1 MGACSV
7 VVGHAEAD
15 AARPAESAEINL
27 APGSVIRVRDEDWL
41 VTSTSST
48 TQGTL
53 VRVQGLS
60 ELVRDTTASFYSDLD
75 VIEVVD
81 PRQSRVTADGTPHY
95 RRARLFLETTLRKTP
110 VPATS
115 NRLGVSTRML
125 AATLKYQQI
134 AVAKALDPHNIRP
147 RILIADAVGLG
158 KTLEIGMILSE
169 LVARGRGERILIVT
183 PRHVLEQMQ
192 HEMWCRFALPFVR
205 LDSAGIQKVR
215 QKLPA
220 TRNPFTY
227 YKRAIISIDTLKS
240 PRYREHLKK
249 VGWDA
254 VVIDESHNLTNTGT
268 LNNELARILAPKTDA
283 LILASATPHNGRQE
297 SFAELLRLLDPTV
310 VRPDGTVDEQAVRQ
324 LIVRRH
330 RHSPE
335 VAREVGADWA
345 ERLDPD
351 NRLVPASPAEN
362 AIADE
367 LASTWLYPE
376 GKSPYSGTTAALFG
390 WTLAKAFLSSPAALL
405 DSVQERLKKV
415 GGVGKGIDGTA
426 TPAAGEAAA
435 LERLRELTL
444 VALEADSAKLGALVT
459 HLKEIGVGKN
469 KPMRAVVFA
478 ERVAT
483 LKYLREELTESLGL
497 KPENIAILHGGLT
510 DVEQQDVVDQF
521 KRGNSKLRV
530 LVTGDVASEGVNLHA
545 ECHHLIHFDVPWS
558 LIRIEQRNG
567 RIDRYGQKHSP
578 QITTL
583 LLDPD
588 DSRFSGDISVLAR
601 LMEKEHAA
609 HQVLNDVAS
618 LMGAGS
624 VKAEEDAIRDA
635 LIKQRDLEDV
645 IPEPGTVLDNPWAEF
660 ESLFDDEDA
669 PDDPAADVPGSEE
682 HAESPASRPAEVAVE
697 LEERVDLYSS
707 DLAFLEEALTEAFT
721 DPAQKVEWKVHPEH
735 GIAELKP
742 TADLRRRMGVL
753 PQDYLTERRV
763 TENLKLATTLTA
775 GEHQLTVARS
785 SDDMMWPA
793 AHYLG
798 PLHPVLDWA
807 SDRALASMSRNEVLG
822 VRGDV
827 DHPTFLVLGTVMNR
841 RGQLVSRAFMAV
853 QMPDIEAPDFA
864 LPTAVGDV
872 GAYLREIGLNA
883 KSANPGPVD
892 LAGIQELLPGAVNA
906 AEHYLNQTMGAAE
919 NDAEDRLEDW
929 LQRADAW
936 SQESDALTQRAD
948 VRQRRERVAE
958 ERQLA
963 EAMRPAQRV
972 VRPLLA
978 ILPRDT
984 PVATAAA
991 TIPETEGR

>member
-1 MGACSV
+1 M

-15 AARPAESAEINL
+15 AARPTESAEINL

-53 VRVQGLS
+53 VWVQGLS

-75 VIEVVD
+75 TIEVVD
-81 PRQSRVTADGTPHY
+81 PRQARVTADGTPHY

-268 LNNELARILAPKTDA
+268 LNNELARILAPKTAA

-345 ERLDPD
+345 ERLEPD

-362 AIADE
+362 AIAEE

-415 GGVGKGIDGTA
+415 GGAGKGVDGAA

-545 ECHHLIHFDVPWS
+545 ECHHLIHFDIPWS

-660 ESLFDDEDA
+660 ESLFDDEDSPEDA
-669 PDDPAADVPGSEE
+669 AAHGPASEE
-682 HAESPASRPAEVAVE
+682 HSESPVSPPAEVAVE
-697 LEERVDLYSS
+697 LEERVDLYAS
-707 DLAFLEEALTEAFT
+707 DLAFLEEALTEAFI

-763 TENLKLATTLTA
+763 TENLKLATTRAA
-775 GEHQLTVARS
+775 GEHQLTAARS

-853 QMPDIEAPDFA
+853 QMPDVEAPDFA

>member
-1 MGACSV
+1 M
-7 VVGHAEAD
+7 
-15 AARPAESAEINL
+15 NL

-48 TQGTL
+48 TQGIL

-60 ELVRDTTASFYSDLD
+60 ELVRDTTASFYSGLD
-75 VIEVVD
+75 DIEVVD
-81 PRQSRVTADGTPHY
+81 PRRATVTADGTPNY

-227 YKRAIISIDTLKS
+227 YRRAIISIDTLKS

-351 NRLVPASPAEN
+351 NRLVTASPAEN

-415 GGVGKGIDGTA
+415 GGVGKANDVAA
-426 TPAAGEAAA
+426 TPAAREAAA

-444 VALEADSAKLGALVT
+444 AALESDSAKLGALVT

-510 DVEQQDVVDQF
+510 DVEQQDIVDQF

-567 RIDRYGQKHSP
+567 RIDRYGQRHSP

-583 LLDPD
+583 LLDPE

-635 LIKQRDLEDV
+635 LIKQRDLDEVVPD
-645 IPEPGTVLDNPWAEF
+645 PGTELDNPWAEF
-660 ESLFDDEDA
+660 ESLFDDDEVG
-669 PDDPAADVPGSEE
+669 DDSLVSGEVQPMPGTAGEVPG
-682 HAESPASRPAEVAVE
+682 VE
-697 LEERVDLYSS
+697 LEHRVDLYAT
-707 DLAFLEEALTEAFT
+707 DLAFLEEALTEAFI
-721 DPAQKVEWKVHPEH
+721 DPAQKVQWKVHPEH

-763 TENLKLATTLTA
+763 TENLKLATTRAA
-775 GEHQLTVARS
+775 GEHQLTAARS

-853 QMPDIEAPDFA
+853 QMPDVEAPDFA

-872 GAYLREIGLNA
+872 GEYLRGIGLNA
-883 KSANPGPVD
+883 KSPNPGPVD
-892 LAGIQELLPGAVNA
+892 LAGIQDLLPGAVNA
-906 AEHYLNQTMGAAE
+906 AEHYLIQTMGAAE
-919 NDAEDRLEDW
+919 TDAESRLEDW
-929 LQRADAW
+929 LARADAW
-936 SQESDALTQRAD
+936 SHASDALIQRAD

-978 ILPRDT
+978 ILPRNT
-984 PVATAAA
+984 EVATA
-991 TIPETEGR
+991 TQDTTETKGR

>member
-1 MGACSV
+1 MTIT
-7 VVGHAEAD
+7 AD
-15 AARPAESAEINL
+15 VQKPVL
-27 APGSVIRVRDEDWL
+27 KVAPGSVVRVRDEDWL
-41 VTSTSST
+41 VTSTSVT
-48 TQGTL
+48 QQGTL

-60 ELVRDTTASFYSDLD
+60 ELVRDTTASFYSELD
-75 VIEVVD
+75 TIEAVD
-81 PRQSRVTADGTPHY
+81 PSQARVRADATPNY
-95 RRARLFLETTLRKTP
+95 RRSRLFLETTLRKTP

-125 AATLKYQQI
+125 ANTLEYQQI
-134 AVAKALDPHNIRP
+134 AVAKALDARNIRP

-169 LVARGRGERILIVT
+169 LIARGRGERILIVT

-220 TRNPFTY
+220 TRNPFTF

-249 VGWDA
+249 IQWDA

-268 LNNELARILAPKTDA
+268 LNNELARTLAPKTDA
-283 LILASATPHNGRQE
+283 LLLASATPHNGRQE

-310 VRPDGTVDEQAVRQ
+310 VRPDGTVDEQAVKQ

-345 ERLDPD
+345 ERLEPE
-351 NRLVPASPAEN
+351 NRLVDASPAEN

-367 LASTWLYPE
+367 LASTWLYPQD
-376 GKSPYSGTTAALFG
+376 GSPYSGQTAALFG

-405 DSVQERLKKV
+405 ESINERLTKV
-415 GGVGKGIDGTA
+415 GGSHPDDDGVTS
-426 TPAAGEAAA
+426 AAGEAAA
-435 LERLRELTL
+435 LRRLRELTED
-444 VALEADSAKLGALVT
+444 ALAQDSAKLTELVT
-459 HLKEIGVGKN
+459 YLRGIGVGKN
-469 KPMRAVVFA
+469 KPTRAVVFA

-483 LKYLREELTESLGL
+483 LKYLRERLTRDL
-497 KPENIAILHGGLT
+497 KLQPDNIAILHGGLS
-510 DVEQQDVVDQF
+510 DVEQQEIVDQF

-530 LVTGDVASEGVNLHA
+530 LVTGDVASEGVNFHA

-583 LLDPD
+583 LLDPNND
-588 DSRFSGDISVLAR
+588 KFSGDLRILTR
-601 LMEKEHAA
+601 LVEKEHAA

-618 LMGAGS
+618 LMGEGS
-624 VKAEEDAIRDA
+624 VKAESDAIRDV
-635 LIKQRDLEDV
+635 LMKRRDFDDV
-645 IPEPGTVLDNPWAEF
+645 VPDPDAALDNPWAEF
-660 ESLFDDEDA
+660 ESLFADDESSDGTDSHDGA
-669 PDDPAADVPGSEE
+669 TPEDSAKNTTVESE
-682 HAESPASRPAEVAVE
+682 VE
-697 LEERVDLYSS
+697 IEKRVNLYET
-707 DLAFLEEALTEAFT
+707 DLAFLNEALMEAFT
-721 DPAQKVEWKVHPEH
+721 DPAQKIGWKVHQDH
-735 GIAELKP
+735 GIVELQP
-742 TADLRRRMGVL
+742 TPDLQRRMSYL
-753 PQDYLTERRV
+753 PQDYLAERRV
-763 TENLKLATTLTA
+763 TENLKLATTAAA
-775 GEHQLTVARS
+775 GEHQLTAARS
-785 SDDMMWPA
+785 SDDMTWPS
-793 AHYLG
+793 AHFLG

-807 SDRALASMSRNEVLG
+807 SDRALASISRNEVLA

-827 DHPTFLVLGTVMNR
+827 DTDTFLILGTVMNQ

-853 QMPDIEAPDFA
+853 EMPDPEAPDFA
-864 LPTAVGDV
+864 LPTPIGDLGDYLRDV
-872 GAYLREIGLNA
+872 GLTA
-883 KSANPGPVD
+883 KAPNPGPVALD
-892 LAGIQELLPGAVNA
+892 SVQQLLPGAVKA
-906 AEHYLNQTMGAAE
+906 AEQHVAQTLKAAE
-919 NDAEDRLEDW
+919 ADAESRLDDW
-929 LQRADAW
+929 LRRAYAW
-936 SQESDALTQRAD
+936 SHESDALIQRAE

-963 EAMRPAQRV
+963 QAMRPAQHV
-972 VRPLLA
+972 IRPLLG

-984 PVATAAA
+984 PVAPAAPA
-991 TIPETEGR
+991 PSADQTEGL